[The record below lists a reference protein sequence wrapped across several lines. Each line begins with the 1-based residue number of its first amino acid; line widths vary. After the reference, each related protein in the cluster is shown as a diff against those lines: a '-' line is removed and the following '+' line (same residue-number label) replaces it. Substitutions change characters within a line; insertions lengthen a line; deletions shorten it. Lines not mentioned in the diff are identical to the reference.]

1 MKLEDRWEQET
12 ACLKEF
18 VQEPVLLYPD
28 VEMAERI
35 LSTAHRL
42 VEIAKASVVAKTA
55 EEEFWREIETLIKG
69 HEEIYSEQIRLA
81 EIRDALTDTKRRRAT
96 PDDTKSAL
104 TLIRENFASVERYRN
119 TVCNLQKEISS
130 SSTNKLEELS
140 RQIISAVQAQKNAI
154 GKLEETL
161 GELIGPEFE
170 NNPSV
175 SFETIE
181 ANKSLIEQTTGNQD
195 ISGSNVSP
203 EVPSAVD
210 SVSNIPKQE
219 DSEEALDQQDV
230 KREKREMSEEVEPS
244 TGGTMIKQIDLPARK
259 QEGETLSLEARLEQE
274 HQEDEKRQVDYS
286 GEELKEATETGEPK
300 EAVPEMLSEGAKLL
314 ETLLREGQFARAY
327 WVAYASDGLIDPNIL
342 GTLCEGGRTRLGEP
356 CHGELARF
364 LDNLAVRQ
372 ADWSD
377 NESLL
382 LSVALLQ
389 PILFLGSYPEALY
402 KLVDSSIM
410 ICTPLTELIEYLR
423 NICLHQGVSLEPEM
437 IDRNPEQSEIETQLR
452 DIAAEAKDFLARIPQ
467 INFSYVPATKAL
479 QFLYRRGSELYRLHT
494 VIGDNKRQRVQEIKE
509 LCHHLDPRDIVATV
523 HQRPEIPELSQPIV
537 SHARTKL
544 IRYLYDSHTLATNWT
559 ALIDKLDSG
568 HGSEKGT
575 QRSADLIH
583 QLEKSLPKIREALAD
598 HRQVPAKVAARQRIA
613 ELENRLRGENSPV
626 MDVATACIDLPSI
639 RLDDEMVPLAE
650 ELPNLVDAMNR
661 LVNGKALPRDVFQE
675 CLERDEL
682 VRAER
687 LLERQD
693 LGNDAAERLKEY
705 RDKRRKQLGKIL
717 TELRMKAED
726 AFLLGELSDPS
737 NQPAGGNVHL
747 LTRSDLLSRIGEA
760 ESRLETGDADLNVNI
775 GRVAD
780 IVQQVKNRVDEIV
793 SDRQERLHEE
803 KENLI
808 CQFSD
813 NEQGREDRKYF
824 EQAFLECL
832 SQEDDVAAFDLLD
845 RARRSI
851 TKSEPL
857 AKAAISSS
865 DPLNRFLKQSEIY
878 KKSLSQPKSLDQL
891 REAIK
896 RRETALGIPFGQL
909 DDSRRK
915 ESMDALEGWGRLW
928 NARLEQGSPSAVGA
942 VEKIC
947 QFVGFPV
954 DLGRARL
961 SGTPREGV
969 AHFSIN
975 LSAPVPD
982 SPIPA
987 FGSLLGSNL
996 DVIVCQRQK
1005 EPEQITEFLQQT
1017 KIQQKAV
1024 LVLLM
1029 RPQSSNY
1036 RLKWQRHCAA
1046 SRSMA
1051 MPLDQCLLVHLC
1063 GVRNRLPELFGVG
1076 LPFTWAHPY
1085 ITKGETVA
1093 REMFVGRQDEV
1104 RDLFEDTGGCIVF
1117 GGRQLGKSALLTH
1130 VRRQYH
1136 DPERGTFIAYIDVDN
1151 LGVNQTH
1158 EEMTE
1163 KFWEQVSKELIR
1175 EGVITDTDKP
1185 TKKRKK
1191 YFSQTTRPAIERS
1204 LQEER
1209 VKRIILLLDESD
1221 DLLDCDSSLDFQLVR
1236 HLRALMA
1243 GTDRKFKVVFAGLQ
1257 SVQRYNNWKNH
1268 PFAHL
1273 GAEITIDPLPPK
1285 AAQELIIRPF
1295 RSLGFTFESMRFVQR
1310 ILSLTNYHP
1319 GLIQIFC
1326 YRLLEKLY
1334 VKWGQRDTDTPVR
1347 LISFDDVVAVE
1358 QDNSLREDIRNRF
1371 DWTLDLDDRYKVIT
1385 YALVLS
1391 SDPNTPRSETKFM
1404 ELGREWWPAVFDGM
1418 DSQGL
1423 RAVLE
1428 EMVGLGVLLREEKG
1442 QTRQYRLRSPNLLR
1456 LLGPKEAIEGELEK
1470 LIALDRPN
1478 RLNPRNFHAKID
1490 PQAAQF
1496 GPLSK
1501 EQEGQIADTTHPFS
1515 LTIVRGNSA
1524 MGLREVGQHVRKL
1537 MQDLAEL
1544 VASGEDWQER
1554 PLRNVGGALTI
1565 ERVLEQLREVFKPR
1579 IRKHRY
1585 VLLDFEELAFDG
1597 RLEEL
1602 FERMLSEIGKIC
1614 RRESRGKVI
1623 VVLGPIQ
1630 TWEWVS
1636 SETCKHT
1643 ESNSRVVSMTVRRW
1657 SDGAIANALDNINLR
1672 TSSKMAGGDIFKLT
1686 AGIHSMVSQAL
1697 GQAASLRGDAK
1708 RAVDIAEKVKTAF
1721 IKAPNRPKLLEDLGI
1736 VNMEG
1741 LSTAHI
1747 CDLFDLREEIDGAAC
1762 LTKDS
1767 IELAIEMF
1775 HQSGK
1780 SLPAQFVR
1788 DILSWLQSLNIIW
1801 PANEARAKLG
1811 AEYQICPWTVE
1822 ILNA

>member
-1 MKLEDRWEQET
+1 MKLEARWKQET
-12 ACLKEF
+12 TRLKEF
-18 VQEPVLLYPD
+18 VQEPALLHPD
-28 VEMAERI
+28 VEVAKSI
-35 LSTAHRL
+35 LSTANRL
-42 VEIAKASVVAKTA
+42 VEIAEAVVVEKTA
-55 EEEFWREIETLIKG
+55 EEEFWREIVTLIKG
-69 HEEIYSEQIRLA
+69 HEEIYSEQVRLA
-81 EIRDALTDTKRRRAT
+81 EMRDTLTDTKRPRAT
-96 PDDTKSAL
+96 PDDTKSTL
-104 TLIRENFASVERYRN
+104 TSIRENFASVEQCQN
-119 TVCNLQKEISS
+119 TVRNLQKQISS
-130 SSTNKLEELS
+130 SSTNQLKELTGQLSSALQGLDNAVSKLEKTFGDLIAPESNNSSAALPEASEDDGSTDVQTTRDQNILGPSAFPTISPTPDSATDISEQDNSKGVPQQRDTKQEEL
-140 RQIISAVQAQKNAI
+140 
-154 GKLEETL
+154 ETL
-161 GELIGPEFE
+161 EKAE
-170 NNPSV
+170 V
-175 SFETIE
+175 STDDTGS
-181 ANKSLIEQTTGNQD
+181 KQT
-195 ISGSNVSP
+195 
-203 EVPSAVD
+203 
-210 SVSNIPKQE
+210 
-219 DSEEALDQQDV
+219 
-230 KREKREMSEEVEPS
+230 
-244 TGGTMIKQIDLPARK
+244 DLPIREQK
-259 QEGETLSLEARLEQE
+259 EEKGSVDVRSGQEGRNDGGKVNSPVEELNGTTEGETKSVGLDTL
-274 HQEDEKRQVDYS
+274 S
-286 GEELKEATETGEPK
+286 GEGAEL
-300 EAVPEMLSEGAKLL
+300 LD
-314 ETLLREGQFARAY
+314 TLLRDGQFARAY
-327 WVAYASDGLIDPNIL
+327 WVAYASDGLLDPNIL
-342 GTLCEGGRTRLGEP
+342 GVLCEGGRIRPSEP
-356 CHGELARF
+356 CRGELARF
-364 LDNLAVRQ
+364 LDNLAARQ

-402 KLVDSSIM
+402 KLANSSIM
-410 ICTPLTELIEYLR
+410 ACAPLTDLIEYLR
-423 NICLHQGVSLEPEM
+423 NICLQQGVKLEPEM
-437 IDRNPEQSEIETQLR
+437 INRNPEQSEIETQLR
-452 DIAAEAKDFLARIPQ
+452 NLTTEAKDFLARIPQ
-467 INFSYVPATKAL
+467 INFNYVPATKAL

-509 LCHHLDPRDIVATV
+509 LCHHLEPRDIVATV
-523 HQRPEIPELSQPIV
+523 HQKPEIPELSQPIV

-544 IRYLYDSHTLATNWT
+544 IRYLYDSHTLATNWV
-559 ALIDKLDSG
+559 ALIEKLDSG

-575 QRSADLIH
+575 QRSADLMH
-583 QLEKSLPKIREALAD
+583 QLEKSLPEIREALTD
-598 HRQVPAKVAARQRIA
+598 HRLVPAKVAARQRIA
-613 ELENRLRGENSPV
+613 ELENSLRGEDSPII
-626 MDVATACIDLPSI
+626 DVATACIDLPSI
-639 RLDDEMVPLAE
+639 RLDDEMAPLVE

-693 LGNDAAERLKEY
+693 LGNAAERLKEY
-705 RDKRRKQLGKIL
+705 RDKRRKQLEKIL
-717 TELRMKAED
+717 TELRMKVED

-760 ESRLETGDADLNVNI
+760 ESKLETGDTDLNANI

-780 IVQQVKNRVDEIV
+780 IVQQIKNRVDEIV
-793 SDRQERLHEE
+793 SNRQERLHEE

-808 CQFSD
+808 CQFPD

-857 AKAAISSS
+857 AKATISSS
-865 DPLNRFLKQSEIY
+865 DPLVRFLKQSEIY
-878 KKSLSQPKSLDQL
+878 KKSLSQSKSLDQL

-915 ESMDALEGWGRLW
+915 ESIDALEGWGRLW
-928 NARLEQGSPSAVGA
+928 NARLEQGSPSAVGT

-961 SGTPREGV
+961 SGTPREGM

-1005 EPEQITEFLQQT
+1005 EPEQITEFLQQA

-1036 RLKWQRHCAA
+1036 RLKWQKHCAA

-1063 GVRNRLPELFGVG
+1063 GVRNRLPELLGVG

-1136 DPERGTFIAYIDVDN
+1136 DPEGGTFIAYIDVDN

-1163 KFWEQVSKELIR
+1163 KFWEQVAKELIR
-1175 EGVITDTDKP
+1175 EGVITDIDKS
-1185 TKKRKK
+1185 TKRRKK

-1273 GAEITIDPLPPK
+1273 GTEITIDPLPPK

-1295 RSLGFTFESMRFVQR
+1295 RSLGFAFESTRFVQR

-1334 VKWGQRDTDTPVR
+1334 VKWGQRDTDTPIR
-1347 LISFDDVVAVE
+1347 PISSDDVVAVG

-1442 QTRQYRLRSPNLLR
+1442 QIRQYRLRSPNLLR

-1478 RLNPRNFHAKID
+1478 RLNPRNFRAKID
-1490 PQAAQF
+1490 PQSAQF

-1501 EQEGQIADTTHPFS
+1501 EQEGQIADTTHPFG

-1524 MGLREVGQHVRKL
+1524 LGLREVGQHVRKL

-1544 VASGEDWQER
+1544 AASGEDWQER
-1554 PLRNVGGALTI
+1554 PLRNVGGALTT

-1672 TSSKMAGGDIFKLT
+1672 TSSKMAGRDIFKLT

-1697 GQAASLRGDAK
+1697 RQAASLRGDAK
-1708 RAVDIAEKVKTAF
+1708 RAVDIAERVKTEF
-1721 IKAPNRPKLLEDLGI
+1721 IKVPNKPKLLEDLGI

-1741 LSTAHI
+1741 LSTSQI
-1747 CDLFDLREEIDGAAC
+1747 RDLFDLREEIDGSAC

-1780 SLPAQFVR
+1780 SLPAQLVHH
-1788 DILSWLQSLNIIW
+1788 ILSWLQSLNIIW
-1801 PANEARAKLG
+1801 PANEVRVKLG
-1811 AEYQICPWTVE
+1811 AEYEICPWTAE
-1822 ILNA
+1822 LLGA